1 MWKSIKIF
9 LIFVW
14 LFQISS
20 LVYGAESAHLTK
32 LKSKFPN
39 GLLTDD
45 YRVLTL
51 NDLALNACRLK
62 PPPFIPGATQFYQY
76 WICFENKNVLPTC
89 DDEGVDETEGHIA
102 RVNIEARNQEMIYQF
117 FEHRPWPIRDCR
129 SFVKDLK
136 KIMKDTSHACISASG
151 ITREEKNER
160 GQMERIGFL
169 HRFKTRKGC
178 EGEECE
184 LTKKFKKEYCPEIK
198 L

>member
-1 MWKSIKIF
+1 MWKKIEMF

-14 LFQISS
+14 LLQISN
-20 LVYGAESAHLTK
+20 LAYGAESAHLTK

-45 YRVLTL
+45 YGVLTL

-62 PPPFIPGATQFYQY
+62 PPPFVPGATHSYQY
-76 WICFENKNVLPTC
+76 WICFERKSVLPTC
-89 DDEGVDETEGHIA
+89 HDEGVDETEGHIG
-102 RVNIEARNQEMIYQF
+102 RVYVEASNQEIIYQF
-117 FEHRPWPIRDCR
+117 FEPRPWPIRDCR
-129 SFVKDLK
+129 NFVKDLK
-136 KIMKDTSHACISASG
+136 KIMKGTSHACISASS
-151 ITREEKNER
+151 ITKEEKNDK

-184 LTKKFKKEYCPEIK
+184 LTKKFKKEYCPE
-198 L
+198 LEL

>member
-1 MWKSIKIF
+1 MRKTIKIF

-14 LFQISS
+14 LLQMSN

-39 GLLTDD
+39 GLLSDD
-45 YRVLTL
+45 YGVLTL

-62 PPPFIPGATQFYQY
+62 PPPFIPGATHSYQY
-76 WICFENKNVLPTC
+76 WICFESKSVLPTC
-89 DDEGVDETEGHIA
+89 HDEGVDETEGHIG
-102 RVNIEARNQEMIYQF
+102 RVYIEVFHQEMFYRF
-117 FEHRPWPIRDCR
+117 FEQRPWPIRDCS

-136 KIMKDTSHACISASG
+136 KIMKGTSHACISASS
-151 ITREEKNER
+151 ITKEEKNNR

-184 LTKKFKKEYCPEIK
+184 LTKKFKKEYCPE
-198 L
+198 LEL